1 MSYGDFKLPAPP
13 ADAIPS
19 VGRSRELMK
28 LAFALTKEAP
38 LHPTTVLVDGVP
50 FIVRLKD
57 HVAAPTPPA
66 AKELAQLES
75 ELRVQLLETAIGETK
90 NRARLLVHAAAGDSA
105 WSPYFKAILDGAI
118 GNGDYKV
125 NEPLF
130 VVEPEVAVPGVA
142 TGSGG

>member
-1 MSYGDFKLPAPP
+1 
-13 ADAIPS
+13 
-19 VGRSRELMK
+19 MK
-28 LAFALTKEAP
+28 LAFTLTKEAP
-38 LHPTTVLVDGVP
+38 LHPTTILVDGVP

-57 HVAAPTPPA
+57 RVAAPTPPA
-66 AKELAQLES
+66 AKDLAQLET
-75 ELRVQLLETAIGETK
+75 EIRVQLLETAIGETK
-90 NRARLLVHAAAGDSA
+90 QRARLLVHAAAGESA

-142 TGSGG
+142 NGSGG